1 MVMMKRLTCT
11 YRIAFALL
19 LLLAGTTLAQEGFL
33 SDSSLAKF
41 SVEDLVRIRKLL
53 AKEREELLNEQDRI
67 RERGVDVTK

>member
-53 AKEREELLNEQDRI
+53 AK
-67 RERGVDVTK
+67 